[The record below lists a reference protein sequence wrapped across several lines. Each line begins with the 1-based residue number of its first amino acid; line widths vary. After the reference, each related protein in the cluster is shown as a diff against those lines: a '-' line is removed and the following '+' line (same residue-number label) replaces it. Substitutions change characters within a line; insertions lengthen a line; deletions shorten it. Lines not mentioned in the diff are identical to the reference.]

1 MEARIEIRKLKDDL
15 TVDPSQPRFE
25 IAGENEGNLHVHL
38 ATELS
43 GLADPVVEANT
54 KSPGGRPG
62 QRLLSTRFTE
72 RNIVFRVTIL
82 GDPDNIYRRESAW
95 RSAWS
100 YTSYTEM
107 AYTVNGYTSVI
118 RLRLED
124 YELDTSH
131 DPAVQGA
138 VDVVMSVV
146 ADDPFWY
153 ERDSLQFFELGR
165 QILRPLDVMH
175 GPVFPVFRISGVS
188 GSGNIIVE
196 AIQPDGSGRGFR
208 LPTPELRSDATYIVD
223 TDPGARQWQ
232 SVEDPNVW
240 NRMNGVRYRLEGTES
255 ATQMRIASTFN
266 QGVEVQVA
274 IPFLR
279 PWRY

>member
-38 ATELS
+38 ASEMS

-62 QRLLSTRFTE
+62 QRLLSTRFTA
-72 RNIVFRVTIL
+72 RNVVFRVTIL
-82 GDPDNIYRRESAW
+82 GDPDNIYQRESAW

-100 YTSYTEM
+100 YTSYTEL
-107 AYTVNGYTSVI
+107 AYTVNGDTRVI

-124 YELDTSH
+124 YEVDTNH

-138 VDVVMSVV
+138 VDVVMSTV

-153 ERDSLQFFELGR
+153 DRDILQFFELKN
-165 QILRPLDVMH
+165 IPYVDLSDMH

-188 GSGNIIVE
+188 GSGKIAVYTV
-196 AIQPDGSGRGFR
+196 QPGGSTREFK

-240 NRMNGVRYRLEGTES
+240 NRMNGVRYRLEDTES
-255 ATQMRIASTFN
+255 ATYLRIRSTFR
-266 QGVEVQVA
+266 QGVEVLVA
-274 IPFLR
+274 VPYLR
-279 PWRY
+279 PW

>member
-25 IAGENEGNLHVHL
+25 ISGENEGNLHVHL
-38 ATELS
+38 ASEMS

-62 QRLLSTRFTE
+62 QRLLSTRFTA
-72 RNIVFRVTIL
+72 RNVVFRVTIL
-82 GDPDNIYRRESAW
+82 GDPDNIYQRESAW

-100 YTSYTEM
+100 YTSYTEL
-107 AYTVNGYTSVI
+107 AYTVNGVTRVI

-124 YELDTSH
+124 YEVDTNH
-131 DPAVQGA
+131 DLAVQGA
-138 VDVVMSVV
+138 VDVVMSTV

-153 ERDSLQFFELGR
+153 DRDSLQFFELEN
-165 QILRPLDVMH
+165 IHYVDLSDMH

-188 GSGNIIVE
+188 GSGEIAVYTV
-196 AIQPDGSGRGFR
+196 QPGGSTRAFKS
-208 LPTPELRSDATYIVD
+208 PTPELRSDATYIVD

-240 NRMNGVRYRLEGTES
+240 NRMNGVRYRLEDTES
-255 ATQMRIASTFN
+255 ATLLRIRSTFR
-266 QGVEVQVA
+266 QGVEVLVA
-274 IPFLR
+274 VPYLR
-279 PWRY
+279 PW